1 MAVLNDVNSNI
12 NALTARRYM
21 GINQTKL
28 AKVNN
33 QLASGRTDSD
43 PTDNPSGAAL
53 GALLQTNILTEQQ
66 ASSNVTQGI
75 AVIQLASGSL
85 SQLIDNLTSMK
96 TLTAQA
102 NTDAVSDSARKMLN
116 KTFQNYIAQIDVIA
130 DTKWNGVSLFEG
142 TAGSATRFG
151 DLAADGDTSGTA
163 TSDFDSTLVLE
174 GFVLGAVES
183 VNVAQ
188 KSSNSAEMTVKVG
201 GQTFKGTIDYGT
213 AGTFNLVST
222 ADSASSIGL
231 TVTGT
236 GLTSVSTVETQLK
249 QLFKLD
255 VGTPISLR
263 STSTDLSASLAS
275 VSTGTATM
283 PGKYSISYGYDDTE
297 QKITYQLSDGKN
309 VYLQTFDAKTAA
321 QTAAGEAS
329 RTVVF
334 ENGLSIVTAADIN
347 ERANSA
353 GYEILDI
360 IGGASRTMQIQIG
373 ADADSMLGITFQAT
387 TVALL
392 GLSGS
397 SIDTKEAAVAS
408 ADLINSALNQINGMI
423 ADLGGK
429 KAQLNAQ
436 SEALQ
441 LQIQNETAAK
451 ATFTDVDIALALQES
466 TQLSALTQM
475 ASTVFGNILQDPGK
489 LAALVSQ
496 NLRS

>member
-1 MAVLNDVNSNI
+1 MAVLNDAYSNV

-43 PTDNPSGAAL
+43 PTDNPAGAAL
-53 GALLQTNILTEQQ
+53 GSLLQTNILTEQQ
-66 ASSNVTQGI
+66 ASSNVTQAI
-75 AVIQLASGSL
+75 SLIQLASGSL
-85 SQLIDNLTSMK
+85 SQLVENLTSMK
-96 TLTAQA
+96 SLTAQA

-116 KTFQNYIAQIDVIA
+116 QTFQNYIAQIDVIA

-142 TAGSATRFG
+142 TAGSSSRFG
-151 DLAADGDTSGTA
+151 ALAADGDTSGVA
-163 TSDFDSTLVLE
+163 TTDFSNTLTLE

-183 VNVAQ
+183 VNVEQ

-201 GQTFKGTIDYGT
+201 DQTFKGTIDYGT
-213 AGTFNLVST
+213 TATFSLIST

-236 GLTSVSTVETQLK
+236 GLDSVSNVETQLK

-263 STSTDLSASLAS
+263 SASTDLSASITS
-275 VSTGTATM
+275 ISTGTASM
-283 PGKYSISYGYDDTE
+283 PGKYSLSYGYDDTST
-297 QKITYQLSDGKN
+297 KITYQLSDGKN
-309 VYLQTFDAKTAA
+309 VYLQTFDAKTAT

-334 ENGLSIVTAADIN
+334 ENGLSIVTAGTMD

-353 GYEILDI
+353 GYEIIDI
-360 IGGASRTMQIQIG
+360 IGGANRTMQIQIG
-373 ADADSMLGITFQAT
+373 ADSSSMLGINFQAT

-392 GLSGS
+392 GLNGANIS
-397 SIDTKEAAVAS
+397 TKESAVEA
-408 ADLINSALNQINGMI
+408 ADLIDSALNQINGMI

-436 SEALQ
+436 SQALQ

-451 ATFTDVDIALALQES
+451 ATFTDVDIAFALQES
-466 TQLSALTQM
+466 TQYSALAQM
-475 ASTVFGNILQDPGK
+475 ASTVFGNILQDPSK
-489 LAALVSQ
+489 LASLVSQ